1 MIWDPVK
8 PFACQCP
15 AGYEGQL
22 CEKGNT
28 GCNMPFILLLE
39 DESTI
44 QFKNNIIAQF
54 IEPNSAFV
62 PNNAHFAHCFAA
74 KLRVA

>member
-39 DESTI
+39 DESTM

-54 IEPNSAFV
+54 IEPNSDLCAQ
-62 PNNAHFAHCFAA
+62 
-74 KLRVA
+74 